1 LIADPIDGLAYLRG
15 LGVAGLDIKPGNIVY
30 IDDVRL
36 HVVDFG
42 TVVRV
47 GSEDEIVEG
56 VYVGKRRNVILM
68 TNYAMCMVS
77 HVTFLLYTC
86 SRVECFWPGYFF

>member
-1 LIADPIDGLAYLRG
+1 MIADLIEGLAYLRG
-15 LGVAGLDIKPGNIVY
+15 LGVAHLYIKPGNIVY

-47 GSEDEIVEG
+47 GTEDEIVEG
-56 VYVGKRRNVILM
+56 VYGTRD
-68 TNYAMCMVS
+68 
-77 HVTFLLYTC
+77 
-86 SRVECFWPGYFF
+86 